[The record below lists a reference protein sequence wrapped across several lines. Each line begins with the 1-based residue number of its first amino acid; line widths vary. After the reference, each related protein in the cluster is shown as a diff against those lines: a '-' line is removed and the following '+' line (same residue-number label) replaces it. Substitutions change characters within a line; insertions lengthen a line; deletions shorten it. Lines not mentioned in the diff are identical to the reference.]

1 MSSSWMYNAFP
12 LRRAD
17 DTTDGDD
24 MLYVIQSLDAAIRH
38 VFGFPVGEEL
48 EPAFSIDADGH
59 VEILISLS
67 LGSEVMITQIVDS
80 ISDVSA
86 PSDDN
91 ELANVAAIRAFVST
105 YVLDFLTD
113 QDTFVEKAGDTMTGQ
128 LVANGGIT
136 ASSYLDLENA
146 RFENSPTMAPG
157 TILRA
162 ENGTYDLIQFSGGA
176 RVGDPQAVLQLIG
189 SQTRPS
195 YRSEQLCLL
204 SDLTGYAG
212 TLDYVP
218 KIGGTFTGQ
227 VNFDDLIGLN
237 EGSGVT
243 VYDVGLDLYTPVM
256 TVDYSGDT
264 PQYLRFVNLGFI
276 FEGDVF
282 IAASGF
288 ADVAL
293 ASYDGSSI
301 GLGSASKALGLLGS
315 AARPTYNAAELALYS
330 EIGGDYTSGSGI
342 TIVDLGGNTY
352 QVNIETN
359 GIEASHMPS
368 GTNGEYLRLAG
379 GALDW
384 QNLDVVAGTGIAV
397 GVVAG
402 QVTVNID
409 DLGVD
414 TGQLADDAVTQ
425 AKIADGAVGVS
436 QINTTSPGID
446 GKTYSLVVTDEAL
459 DWVEGGGG
467 TGAFMSSVEILDD
480 TAAVS
485 ATDFTSYES
494 GSSGP
499 YIIELFKI
507 NAGSGDDPGTYA
519 QIYIDGALVWEGQ
532 STTLS
537 TIVDL
542 LKYPLYAKDSFDIK
556 AKCNPPNP
564 YGNQGT
570 IYYYIQR
577 LE

>member
-1 MSSSWMYNAFP
+1 M
-12 LRRAD
+12 
-17 DTTDGDD
+17 DTTTSGDD
-24 MLYVIQSLDAAIRH
+24 LPFVIQSLDAAIRH
-38 VFGFPVGEEL
+38 EFGFPVGETL
-48 EPAFSIDADGH
+48 EPAFSIDADGN
-59 VEILISLS
+59 VEILISLA
-67 LGSEVMITQIVDS
+67 LGSSVTITEIVDS
-80 ISDVSA
+80 IAAVSA
-86 PSDDN
+86 PSDDY
-91 ELANVAAIRAFVST
+91 ELANVAAIRAFVSE

-146 RFENSPTMAPG
+146 RFESSPTLAPNM
-157 TILRA
+157 ILQA
-162 ENGTYDLIQFSGGA
+162 ENGAYDLIQFSGGA
-176 RVGDPQAVLQLIG
+176 RVGDPQAVLQLTG

-195 YRSEQLCLL
+195 YKSQQLCLL

-218 KIGGTFTGQ
+218 KIGGTFEGQ

-237 EGSGVT
+237 ESSGIT
-243 VYDVGLDLYTPVM
+243 AYDVGLDLYTPVM
-256 TVDYSGDT
+256 TIEYSGDT
-264 PQYLRFVNLGFI
+264 PESLRFANLEFI
-276 FEGDVF
+276 FEGDVL

-293 ASYDGSSI
+293 ASYDGSTVE
-301 GLGSASKALGLLGS
+301 LGSASKVLDLLGS
-315 AARPTYNAAELALYS
+315 AARPTYNAAELALFS

-342 TIVDLGGNTY
+342 TITDLGGNTY

-368 GTNGEYLRLAG
+368 GTNGEFLRLAG

-384 QNLDVVAGTGIAV
+384 QNLDVVAGTGIVV

-414 TGQLADDAVTQ
+414 TAQLAADAVTQ
-425 AKIADGAVGVS
+425 AKIADGAVGVD
-436 QINTTSPGID
+436 QLDTTSPGID
-446 GKTYSLVVTDEAL
+446 GKTYSLIVTDEVL

-467 TGAFMSSVEILDD
+467 TGAFMSTAEILDGNAD
-480 TAAVS
+480 CDGGDPGITYTTIA
-485 ATDFTSYES
+485 S

-499 YIIELFKI
+499 YIIEDI
-507 NAGSGDDPGTYA
+507 IYESHIGSANWTVL
-519 QIYIDGALVWEGQ
+519 IKVFIDGNPTETVELSESVEGT
-532 STTLS
+532 SY
-537 TIVDL
+537 IN
-542 LKYPLYAKDSFDIK
+542 YPYYAESEFEIQ
-556 AKCNPPNP
+556 ARVGVSAGPTE
-564 YGNQGT
+564 GGT
-570 IYYYIQR
+570 VAWRIQR